1 MPAASLLAS
10 APSMATAAAA
20 ARHLARVPLFAGL
33 SRPEL
38 QRIAALTTERRAA
51 PGDVLTREGDRGTEL
66 FVIVTGEAEV
76 RRRNRR
82 LGSMSAG
89 EVFGELALLDRGPRS
104 ATVVARSAMRLL
116 VLSELD
122 FTALLDE
129 IPALPHKL
137 LALLAGRLRAAEA
150 RTLD

>member
-1 MPAASLLAS
+1 
-10 APSMATAAAA
+10 MATAAAA

-51 PGDVLTREGDRGTEL
+51 AGDVLTREGDPGTEL
-66 FVIVTGEAEV
+66 FLVATGEAEV

-82 LGSMSAG
+82 VAVLTAG
-89 EVFGELALLDRGPRS
+89 DVFGELALLDRGRRS
-104 ATVVARSAMRLL
+104 ATVVAKTPMRLL

-137 LALLAGRLRAAEA
+137 LALLAARLRATTAQSF
-150 RTLD
+150 D